1 MSHFPKIQLLILSS
15 LCVFLFFSRLLS
27 GFQFGS
33 PHFLLGASI
42 FKGRLDYFPHNILQS
57 SFLSFFLLFS
67 LGFAFFHCYS
77 LRSYQSPKNTLSMS
91 QVKWFFLNFHR
102 LFILLC
108 WILIHLNPHPIPKK
122 RCFFLRNKPLFVHFS
137 FSIYSIFDLCPRAI
151 SFSVFSIFF
160 AGKQPRI
167 LCFCVLSIILPP
179 ILTLEL
185 SVR

>member
-1 MSHFPKIQLLILSS
+1 MCFSLFLQTIVWFPVWVPSLLVGGIYIQRKAWLLSTLRTSIQFSLFFPSLFSWFCLFPLLLFEILSITQEYS
-15 LCVFLFFSRLLS
+15 E
-27 GFQFGS
+27 
-33 PHFLLGASI
+33 
-42 FKGRLDYFPHNILQS
+42 YES
-57 SFLSFFLLFS
+57 SE
-67 LGFAFFHCYS
+67 
-77 LRSYQSPKNTLSMS
+77 M
-91 QVKWFFLNFHR
+91 FLNFHR